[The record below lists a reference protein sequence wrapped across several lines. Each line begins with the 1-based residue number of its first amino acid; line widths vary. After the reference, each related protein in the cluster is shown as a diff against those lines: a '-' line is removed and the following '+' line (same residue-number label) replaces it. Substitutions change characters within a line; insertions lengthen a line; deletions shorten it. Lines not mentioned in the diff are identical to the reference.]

1 MEQIQAVLHWQDINI
16 EITYQPRWGNDS
28 VGVSHLEVRS
38 LNPERSPLPIT
49 ETGYRSHFF
58 YSDEI
63 YSVEEIKGLVE
74 DWLNKDTQQT
84 TWKAYQHEQK
94 NQHFTL
100 F

>member
-1 MEQIQAVLHWQDINI
+1 MEQIQAVLQWQDINI

-28 VGVSHLEVRS
+28 VGVSHLEIRS
-38 LNPERSPLPIT
+38 TIPERVPLPVT

-63 YSVEEIKGLVE
+63 FSEEEIKELVE
-74 DWLNKDTQQT
+74 DWLNKDAQKT
-84 TWKAYQHEQK
+84 TWKAYRHEQL
-94 NQHFTL
+94 NQQLSL